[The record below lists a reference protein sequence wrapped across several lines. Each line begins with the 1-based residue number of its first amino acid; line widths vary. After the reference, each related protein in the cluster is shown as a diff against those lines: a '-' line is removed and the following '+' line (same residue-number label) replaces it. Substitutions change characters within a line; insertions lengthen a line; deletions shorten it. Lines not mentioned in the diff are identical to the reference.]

1 MAKKIT
7 VYRKLR
13 ILHLGLDPVAAPWS
27 GDLIRALS
35 GGRFQFVEH
44 HAPSAS
50 DDIAS
55 RLQLYRPDFPP
66 LDQGAGPGKLNR
78 MARKMRGYEMIMT
91 HGEAGFPAALAH
103 SLFSEALKLPPLI
116 HHHHALQGFAGGAVK
131 RFKRRLGFA
140 RTQAVIAPTPA
151 AANEIAKNWDV
162 GGKRLRIALPVFGR
176 APKSPRPDA
185 IPGLMKRRD
194 EAWIGVRA
202 ADLLPDADPILRR
215 LRDLGDEWRLVAFG
229 SKEETVQIASLCAKM
244 EVADRLLTSQRL
256 AGPEDMAGLF
266 DLLLSPAS
274 PPKGAEMP
282 RMPFLAAP
290 AGVPMIA
297 AGSEIAAILPP
308 EQHDYVFGNASGHL
322 GAMAEAMVVLARD
335 EVQRKRLARAMA
347 DFAAK
352 HSDAAD
358 HRALLGEMTGDD
370 RLYP

>member
-13 ILHLGLDPVAAPWS
+13 ILHLGLDLVAAPWS

-35 GGRFQFVEH
+35 GGRFQFIEH
-44 HAPSAS
+44 HAPAAS

-78 MARKMRGYEMIMT
+78 MARKMRSYDMIMT
-91 HGEAGFPAALAH
+91 HGEAGFPTAMAH

-140 RTQAVIAPTPA
+140 RTQVVIAPTPA

-256 AGPEDMAGLF
+256 AGPEDRAGLF
-266 DLLLSPAS
+266 DMLLSPAS

-290 AGVPMIA
+290 AGVPLIV

-335 EVQRKRLARAMA
+335 EVQRKRLARSMA
-347 DFAAK
+347 DFAAR

-358 HRALLGEMTGDD
+358 HRALLAEMTGDD